1 MTVDPR
7 IVEAWVRGWALARE
21 APPPVAAFGGY
32 RVDVGLPDQQARYV
46 FPSASQGVREAAAAI
61 DAPHI
66 FLKICTAP
74 DEAQKQL
81 TAGWVIQPPGFMMD
95 CSALNPGQGRLG
107 GGYRMRV
114 SHERSAVRVQIVTTD
129 DGALA
134 AYGTLVSVDGY
145 AIFDRIN
152 THIDHRR
159 RGLGRA
165 VMEGLSRSAC
175 EQGASHG
182 LLVATAD
189 GRALYEALGWR
200 LHSLYTT
207 AIRPA

>member
-1 MTVDPR
+1 MTADPR

-21 APPPVAAFGGY
+21 APPPVAAYGGY

-46 FPSASQGVREAAAAI
+46 FPSASKGVSEAAAAI

-66 FLKICTAP
+66 LLKICTSP
-74 DEAQKQL
+74 DEAQKRL
-81 TAGWVIQPPGFMMD
+81 TAGWVIQSLGFMMD
-95 CSALNPGQGRLG
+95 CSSLDPGQGKLS

-114 SHERSAVRVQIVTTD
+114 SEERGAVRVQIVAAH
-129 DGALA
+129 DGRLA
-134 AYGTLVSVDGY
+134 ACGTLVFVDGY
-145 AIFDRIN
+145 AIFDRVS

-165 VMEGLSRSAC
+165 VMERLSRSAG
-175 EQGASHG
+175 EQRASHG